1 MLPIIPWL
9 LKTYTAG
16 QLEGVTKASPAKQ
29 SMRPGQTTFFL
40 LWADEETVDLKLRAG
55 RQPTPPVFSQAGRL
69 ILFHNRDRD
78 GNRLNGG
85 DQVKER
91 SSTRLTF
98 SHSPALPCQASQL
111 GIL

>member
-1 MLPIIPWL
+1 
-9 LKTYTAG
+9 
-16 QLEGVTKASPAKQ
+16 
-29 SMRPGQTTFFL
+29 MRPGQTTFFL

-55 RQPTPPVFSQAGRL
+55 RQPTQPVFSQAGRL